1 MPPPQQELRRSS
13 FFAEAANLSMDRVD
27 PDTLA
32 AMPPDVRAELM
43 HGTRAR
49 GGGGGSSG
57 PNQPSLRRFMSRA
70 GGALADAVV
79 RGTTGESTDGG
90 DGAGRGATKRGWD
103 AFGSILG
110 MRRDGGDGRG
120 GRGPDPRMRLS
131 DTIPE
136 SLEPPGRLWRRRLG
150 PTGVVLADRPIVPG
164 GHRRGRARQAQGALP
179 IRSGPPARHGCGTE
193 IEPFETHED
202 LPTVHI
208 DGGDFVEPGP
218 DAIGE
223 DAVTPLTTD
232 AAIDAFRE
240 ALTTCV
246 QGGDVD
252 VGVAGDLLAAQCEAQ
267 CEAHH
272 LESTRRLMLCGKSLA
287 DGSPGSAWSAAFEG
301 VKARVLDVVRREYDG
316 AELSLG

>member
-110 MRRDGGDGRG
+110 MRRDGDDGAGGKRARPADENVGHAPGASGDVG
-120 GRGPDPRMRLS
+120 S
-131 DTIPE
+131 DLPE
-136 SLEPPGRLWRRRLG
+136 SYSQIDRSFLEAIGEEERARLRAHYQSVADRRRA
-150 PTGVVLADRPIVPG
+150 TAV
-164 GHRRGRARQAQGALP
+164 
-179 IRSGPPARHGCGTE
+179 GTE
-193 IEPFETHED
+193 IEPFETHEA